1 MTESAPDITIL
12 RHNPHGLSTE
22 TYASELQERLPDTT
36 IQVARTPAEEQE
48 LIAKTAVVSGTR
60 IEEPL
65 LEKAEQLRLF
75 AGVAAGY
82 DHLPLEQ
89 MREMGGAVT
98 NASGIH
104 APNIA
109 EQVLGYLLMF
119 TRRLHEG
126 QRRTERGEWRH
137 YQAYELKDSTIS
149 IIGLG
154 AIGTAVTQRLAGFD
168 VDTIGVR
175 YTPSCSRPNGD
186 WLLVIRE

>member
-1 MTESAPDITIL
+1 MIESAPDITKL
-12 RHNPHGLSTE
+12 RHNPHGLSTG
-22 TYASELQERLPDTT
+22 TYASELLERLPDAT

-65 LEKAEQLRLF
+65 LKKAEQLRLF

-89 MREMGGAVT
+89 MREMGVAAT

-126 QRRTERGEWRH
+126 QHRTERGEWRH
-137 YQAYELKDSTIS
+137 YQAYELKDSTIT

-154 AIGTAVTQRLAGFD
+154 AIGTAVTQHLAGFD
-168 VDTIGVR
+168 IDTTGVC
-175 YTPSCSRPNGD
+175 YTQTRAAQQTK
-186 WLLVIRE
+186 